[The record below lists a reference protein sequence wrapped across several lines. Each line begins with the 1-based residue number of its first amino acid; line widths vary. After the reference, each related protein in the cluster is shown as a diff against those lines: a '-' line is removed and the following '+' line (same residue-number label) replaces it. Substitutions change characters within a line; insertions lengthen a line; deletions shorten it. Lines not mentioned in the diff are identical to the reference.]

1 MKSWRLSLWLQE
13 ESVRKIMSLAADI
26 HAETLTAALPDYPSD
41 DEFGPNKTFPQ
52 LAPEN
57 LTRGM
62 ISTYFN
68 PVDHN
73 GISLADKEKAEQKA
87 QFDKRVDEQ
96 LKKHVEDSLAD
107 VERSV
112 MEDLGLAQKR
122 SVNPSSQNAAFKS
135 STPGTFITKSAAS
148 ALSRPGKIPSYAAA
162 TNASKTRAPGMLNI
176 RKSREVPLPS
186 MDPSASRFAT
196 ASAASRST
204 IGYSQGRATS
214 QKFRTPSAAVFR
226 DETKSQRSTSEASTP
241 SAYSSSLGDFQA
253 RAIDVV
259 EQLRLRDV
267 DPDEQKDDL
276 YTSAVM
282 IEDDEYVDFQLTVP
296 AAD

>member
-1 MKSWRLSLWLQE
+1 LLKL
-13 ESVRKIMSLAADI
+13 
-26 HAETLTAALPDYPSD
+26 TLALPDYPSD

-62 ISTYFN
+62 FSTYLN

-73 GISLADKEKAEQKA
+73 GISLGEKEKAERKVE
-87 QFDKRVDEQ
+87 FDKRVDEQ

-112 MEDLGLAQKR
+112 MEDLGLAPKR
-122 SVNPSSQNAAFKS
+122 SANPSSQSTAFKS
-135 STPGTFITKSAAS
+135 SIPGTLITKSAAS
-148 ALSRPGKIPSYAAA
+148 ALSRPAKIPSYAAA

-186 MDPSASRFAT
+186 TDPSASRFAT

-214 QKFRTPSAAVFR
+214 QKFRTPSAAIFK
-226 DETKSQRSTSEASTP
+226 DETNHQRSTSQASTA
-241 SAYSSSLGDFQA
+241 SAYSSSLGDFQT
-253 RAIDVV
+253 RAKDVV
-259 EQLRLRDV
+259 EQLRLQDL
-267 DPDEQKDDL
+267 DLDEQNDGF
-276 YTSAVM
+276 YQSTGTV
-282 IEDDEYVDFQLTVP
+282 EDEYADFQLTVP
-296 AAD
+296 AAE